1 MKKNY
6 IIIGNSAAG
15 VAAMRTLRKY
25 DKDAHIICFSAEIE
39 PPYNKCFLADYLGKE
54 KTQEQ
59 TYTLTLEQA
68 KQLNI
73 DLRLGT
79 RIVDIASDNKSVML
93 QDGTH
98 ESYDDLLI
106 ATGASPVWPNIDQI
120 QNFSNVFAFHS
131 LGHAQKLYSFIEQN
145 KPKKAV
151 VVGSGLSGLE
161 AADALCAHNIDVTVI
176 EKGDQLLSRH
186 VSAAGSALIEQ
197 LMRKQGIDVYK
208 NNTVAAV
215 SGKNERLDAVALD
228 NGTTLS
234 ADLLVV
240 AIGVKQNMELADKAN
255 IKVNMHGIEVNQYLQ
270 TSDPHI
276 YAAGDVIA
284 TIDQI
289 SGDQLASCTW
299 PDAMQQGMYAAM
311 AITGN
316 NKPYRG
322 ALIISS
328 SAFFG
333 TKFFNCGP
341 NEANWRDFEVVE
353 RKNNDYY
360 HRYILKDGVL
370 KGFCLIGN
378 TQQYPKLRRA
388 LLAKQPFTL

>member
-1 MKKNY
+1 MKKKY

-25 DKDAHIICFSAEIE
+25 DKEAQIICFSAEME

-59 TYTLTLEQA
+59 IYTLTLEQA
-68 KQLNI
+68 KQFNI

-79 RIVDIASDNKSVML
+79 RVIDIASDNKLLML
-93 QDGTH
+93 QDGSH

-161 AADALCAHNIDVTVI
+161 AVDALSAHNIDVTVI

-186 VSAAGSALIEQ
+186 VPMAGSALIEQ
-197 LMRKQGIDVYK
+197 LMQKQGIDVYK
-208 NNTVAAV
+208 NNTVTAV
-215 SGKNERLDAVALD
+215 SGKNEQLDTITLD
-228 NGTTLS
+228 DGTTLS

-255 IKVNMHGIEVNQYLQ
+255 IKVNMHGIEVNEYLQ
-270 TSDPHI
+270 TSNPHI

-284 TIDQI
+284 IIDQI

-311 AITGN
+311 AMTGN
-316 NKPYRG
+316 QKPYKG
-322 ALIISS
+322 ALIITS

-333 TKFFNCGP
+333 IKFFNCGP
-341 NEANWRDFEVVE
+341 NEADLSDFELIE
-353 RKNNDYY
+353 RENDAYY
-360 HRYILKDGVL
+360 HRYTLKNGIL

-388 LLAKQPFTL
+388 LLAKQPYTL